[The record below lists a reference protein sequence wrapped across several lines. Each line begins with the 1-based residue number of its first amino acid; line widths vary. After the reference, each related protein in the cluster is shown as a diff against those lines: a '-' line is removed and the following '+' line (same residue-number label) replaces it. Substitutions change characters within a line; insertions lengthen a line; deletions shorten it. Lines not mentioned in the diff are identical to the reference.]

1 MAYTFYDTGGHGYLR
16 VTYDELVYLGI
27 HNDISKFSY
36 THSSDHPNIEF
47 LVYLEEDADLGL
59 FLKAKNLERNQM
71 FVKELEYFLKCVRNR
86 NNTFNDVSEGKKTLQ
101 VILGAKK
108 SSQTKKMI
116 NVSY

>member
-59 FLKAKNLERNQM
+59 FLKAKNLEN
-71 FVKELEYFLKCVRNR
+71 LEDLNYKIKDVDIDYFEW
-86 NNTFNDVSEGKKTLQ
+86 DVFQRYDFMDWS
-101 VILGAKK
+101 
-108 SSQTKKMI
+108 
-116 NVSY
+116 